1 MNRILKRIIAIGTAA
16 VITAV
21 CVSGCNIIDFINAEL
36 PANPF
41 EDEVL
46 YYNQAESFDDMTMP
60 DIIGMSL
67 DEVSSKYPDLNLE
80 VERQYSDEYGENT
93 VIDQKISAGRTIRKS
108 AVVNVTVSNGTQKI
122 EIPDSSST
130 NDDTMT
136 MPDIIGMSLD
146 EVGSKYPDLNLEVE
160 RQYSDEYAEN
170 TVIDQKIPAGR
181 TIRKSAVVNV
191 TVSNGT
197 QKIEIPDLSGT
208 NIEEAM
214 DKLEKME
221 LIPKMIYVENDE
233 TDKDAVI
240 YTEPAAHSEV
250 AKNTLVKLYV
260 SMGKPVKAVNVP
272 KFVGLTIEE
281 AQKEAENTGLILKII
296 TEASDEYESGT
307 VIKQSIEENSVVY
320 TNTEIEVT
328 VCE

>member
-21 CVSGCNIIDFINAEL
+21 CVSGCTTYVMSGNAK
-36 PANPF
+36 
-41 EDEVL
+41 D
-46 YYNQAESFDDMTMP
+46 FDDEITMP
-60 DIIGMSL
+60 NIIGMTL
-67 DEVSSKYPDLNLE
+67 DDVGSKYPDLNLE

-93 VIDQKISAGRTIRKS
+93 VIDQKI
-108 AVVNVTVSNGTQKI
+108 
-122 EIPDSSST
+122 
-130 NDDTMT
+130 
-136 MPDIIGMSLD
+136 
-146 EVGSKYPDLNLEVE
+146 
-160 RQYSDEYAEN
+160 
-170 TVIDQKIPAGR
+170 PAGR
-181 TIRKSAVVNV
+181 TIRKSTVVSI

-221 LIPKMIYVENDE
+221 LIPKMIYVENDK

-260 SMGKPVKAVNVP
+260 SKAS
-272 KFVGLTIEE
+272 L
-281 AQKEAENTGLILKII
+281 LRL
-296 TEASDEYESGT
+296 
-307 VIKQSIEENSVVY
+307 
-320 TNTEIEVT
+320 
-328 VCE
+328 

>member
-21 CVSGCNIIDFINAEL
+21 CVCGCTTYVMSGNAK
-36 PANPF
+36 
-41 EDEVL
+41 D
-46 YYNQAESFDDMTMP
+46 FDDEITMP
-60 DIIGMSL
+60 NIIGMTL
-67 DEVSSKYPDLNLE
+67 DDVGSKYPDLNLE

-93 VIDQKISAGRTIRKS
+93 VIDQKIPAGRTIRKS
-108 AVVNVTVSNGTQKI
+108 TVVSITVSNGTQKI
-122 EIPDSSST
+122 EIPDPSST

-136 MPDIIGMSLD
+136 MPDIIGFTLD
-146 EVGSKYPDLNLEVE
+146 EVNSKYPDLNLEVE
-160 RQYSDEYAEN
+160 IQYSDEYWEN

-181 TIRKSAVVNV
+181 TIRKSTVVSI

-221 LIPKMIYVENDE
+221 LIPKMIYVENDK

-260 SMGKPVKAVNVP
+260 SKGKPVKAVNVP

-281 AQKEAENTGLILKII
+281 AQKEAEKTGLILKII

-320 TNTEIEVT
+320 VNMEIEVT

>member
-21 CVSGCNIIDFINAEL
+21 CVSGCNIIDFINTEL

-46 YYNQAESFDDMTMP
+46 YYNQAESIDDMTMP
-60 DIIGMSL
+60 DIIGMTL

-80 VERQYSDEYGENT
+80 VERQYSDEYG
-93 VIDQKISAGRTIRKS
+93 
-108 AVVNVTVSNGTQKI
+108 
-122 EIPDSSST
+122 
-130 NDDTMT
+130 
-136 MPDIIGMSLD
+136 
-146 EVGSKYPDLNLEVE
+146 
-160 RQYSDEYAEN
+160 EN

-214 DKLEKME
+214 DKLEKLD
-221 LIPKMIYVENDE
+221 LIPKMIYVDNDE

-260 SMGKPVKAVNVP
+260 SKGKPVKAVNVP
-272 KFVGLTIEE
+272 KFVGLTIGE

-320 TNTEIEVT
+320 VNTEIEVT

>member
-21 CVSGCNIIDFINAEL
+21 CVSGCTTYVMSGNAK
-36 PANPF
+36 A
-41 EDEVL
+41 
-46 YYNQAESFDDMTMP
+46 FDDEITMP
-60 DIIGMSL
+60 NIIGMTL
-67 DEVSSKYPDLNLE
+67 DDVGNKYPDLNLE

-93 VIDQKISAGRTIRKS
+93 VIDQKIPAGRTIRKS
-108 AVVNVTVSNGTQKI
+108 TVVSITVSNGTQKI
-122 EIPDSSST
+122 EIPDPSST

-136 MPDIIGMSLD
+136 MPDIIGFTLD
-146 EVGSKYPDLNLEVE
+146 EVNSKYPDLNLEVE
-160 RQYSDEYAEN
+160 IQYSDEYWEN

-181 TIRKSAVVNV
+181 TIRKSTVVSI

-208 NIEEAM
+208 NIEESM

-221 LIPKMIYVENDE
+221 LIPKMIYVENDK

-260 SMGKPVKAVNVP
+260 SKGKPVKAVNVP

-281 AQKEAENTGLILKII
+281 AQKEAEKTGLILKII

-320 TNTEIEVT
+320 VNMEIEVT